1 MKVFFYAL
9 FFHLTVNIYVFWRGW
24 EILRNK
30 KIYRNIFAA
39 LFISEFIIYLI
50 GLFFHNQLPHQIIHS
65 IALLGTTW
73 MLFTLYMTLFLVIID
88 IIYFIDK
95 RKPYLTERY
104 RAKKTR
110 SWLFIFSIFFTSLI
124 LMWGKYRFY
133 HPSIVNYDIT
143 VHKKSAKIK
152 SLKIVMAGD
161 IHLGFLIDN
170 RHAKRYVNLI
180 NSQKP
185 DLILLVGDIIDATY
199 SPIINRHMEE
209 EMKNLRA
216 PYGIYGCTGN
226 HEYRYEREEKIRWL
240 NHKAKIKMLRDSVA
254 LIDSSFYI
262 IGREDRSFP
271 NRKPYEEVMKKYA
284 VDQRKPI
291 IVLDHNPMSL
301 DENARFGTDLALY
314 GHTHDGQF
322 FPGSIMSRI
331 VYEVSKG
338 YKLNGNTHSIVTS
351 GLGLAGPQYRIGTQS
366 EIVVINLKFTD

>member
-1 MKVFFYAL
+1 MKLFFYAL
-9 FFHLTVNIYVFWRGW
+9 FFHLTVNIYIFWRGW

-30 KIYRNIFAA
+30 KVYRSLFAT
-39 LFISEFIIYLI
+39 LYIIEFIIYLI
-50 GLFFHNQLPHQIIHS
+50 GLFFQNQLPHQVIHS
-65 IALLGTTW
+65 IALMGTTW
-73 MLFTLYMTLFLVIID
+73 MLFTLYMTLFLVVID

-95 RKPYLTERY
+95 RKPYLRERY
-104 RAKKTR
+104 RAKR
-110 SWLFIFSIFFTSLI
+110 IRAWLFIFSLFFTISI
-124 LMWGKYRFY
+124 LMWGNYKFY
-133 HPSIVNYDIT
+133 HPSVVKYDLTI
-143 VHKKSAKIK
+143 HKKSPKIK

-170 RHAKRYVNLI
+170 SHAKRYVDLI
-180 NSQKP
+180 NAQKP

-199 SPIINRHMEE
+199 SPIINRHMEG
-209 EMKNLRA
+209 EMKKLHA

-226 HEYRYEREEKIRWL
+226 HEYRYEREEKIGWL
-240 NHKAKIKMLRDSVA
+240 NNKAKIKMLRDSVA

-271 NRKPYEEVMKKYA
+271 DRKPYDDVMRKYA

-291 IVLDHNPMSL
+291 IVLDHNPMNL
-301 DENARFGTDLALY
+301 NENARLGTDLALY

-322 FPGSIMSRI
+322 FPANIMSRI
-331 VYEVSKG
+331 LYEVSRG
-338 YKLNGNTHSIVTS
+338 YKLKNNTHSIVTS